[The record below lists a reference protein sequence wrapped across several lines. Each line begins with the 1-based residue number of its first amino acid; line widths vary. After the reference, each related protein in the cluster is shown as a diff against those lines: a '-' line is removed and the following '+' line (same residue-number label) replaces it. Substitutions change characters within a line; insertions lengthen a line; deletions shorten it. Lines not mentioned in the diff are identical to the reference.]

1 MLFAAD
7 AGGILGPLLQNTPGQ
22 GDRTVFPP
30 CPPFLVP
37 LMSPPVPRVVPGR
50 AGLSVS
56 VPASVSPL
64 VCIEYLENQIK
75 LL

>member
-22 GDRTVFPP
+22 GDRTVFPSLSSLP
-30 CPPFLVP
+30 RATHV
-37 LMSPPVPRVVPGR
+37 PPVPRVVPGR